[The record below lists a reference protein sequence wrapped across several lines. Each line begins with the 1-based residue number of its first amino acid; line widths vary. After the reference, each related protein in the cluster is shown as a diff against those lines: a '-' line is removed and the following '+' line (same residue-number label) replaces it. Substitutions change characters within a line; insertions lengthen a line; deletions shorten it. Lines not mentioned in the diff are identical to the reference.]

1 MQIKRILALSLVFV
15 LLCPLLLYAET
26 LLTDTNPVIIARGL
40 LCAAVIFFA
49 LTMGEIGIAD
59 YFRKHRV
66 RSLPG
71 VLIAAKG
78 VRFLVS
84 LLVIVL
90 YGLAQ
95 FPGLIA
101 FTSNIFIC
109 FIVSLVFTTIIHMK
123 EESKNNTLF

>member
-1 MQIKRILALSLVFV
+1 MQIRRILALAVVFV
-15 LLCPLLLYAET
+15 LLCPLLLYVET
-26 LLTDTNPVIIARGL
+26 LATDTEPVIIARGL
-40 LCAAVIFFA
+40 LGVAVLFFT
-49 LTMGEIGIAD
+49 LTMCEMGIAD

-78 VRFLVS
+78 IRFIVS
-84 LLVIVL
+84 LLAIIL
-90 YGLAQ
+90 YGLTQ
-95 FPGLIA
+95 YPGLIA

-123 EESKNNTLF
+123 EESKNNTLS